1 MLKGLRHVRNLLHRS
16 RHQLTLNQLRS
27 GAADLCTAAGG
38 GSVGE
43 ISLLRLSRRQVLQ
56 LQAEYKAIVGV
67 IARSLNLT
75 PREVRLMH
83 LRCMTSTSSSSSS
96 STPSGRPPKDGSR
109 PSRKDS
115 KDGNQ
120 KRETEAEPSS
130 KGPIEGTAG
139 SKSPDD
145 AGTNPNSSSS
155 SSDSGE
161 DPNKNGNEN
170 DEKMRSVLTKAV
182 LWLFTIYMFVAFF
195 SLLITPRSERPEV
208 CLRPSPNPPWKIPSQ
223 IMFKC
228 LCSQGS
234 TRYVSWNEFVHHMLA
249 VGEVKELIIR
259 PDMEMVTIILHEGA
273 VIKGRKVTSSIFHM
287 AVADANK
294 FEEKL
299 REVEKR
305 LGIKEGV
312 PVTYD
317 RQTDTT
323 GRILMLL
330 LVCALLMSIATR
342 MKSMKSPL
350 SMDSFNQMGRAKFT
364 LVDPFDGGRGVLFRD
379 VAGLKEAKQEV
390 KEFVDYLKSP
400 EKYQRLGAKVP
411 RGALLLGPP
420 GCGKTLLAKAVA
432 TEAQVPFLSMNGSEF
447 IEMIGGLGAARVR
460 DLFKEGKKRAPC
472 IIYIDEIDAIG
483 RQRSGT
489 ESMGQGSSGESEQ
502 TLNQLLVE
510 MDGMATKEGVLMLAS
525 TNRADILDKA
535 LLRPGRFDRHILIDL
550 PTLQERKEIFEK
562 HLSSVKLEQ
571 KPEMFSQRLAR
582 LTPGFS
588 GADIANVCNEAA
600 LHAARHTQKEVS
612 SKNLEYAVERLVGGT
627 EKRSHALSLAERK
640 VIAYH
645 ESGHALVGWMLP
657 NSDILLKVTIVP
669 RTSLALGFAQYT
681 PSEQHLYSKEELFDK
696 MCMALGGRAAE
707 NLIFNRITTGAQNDL
722 EKVTKIA
729 YAQIKKFGMNQN
741 LGPIYVRDADESEAG
756 GALGAGGGKKPFSR
770 AMESMIDTEARHVV
784 ADAYHTTEGILTA
797 NRDKLEK
804 LAEALLEKETLD
816 YDEVVELI
824 GPPPHDIGKRQVESV
839 EFEQSLKNLGSTET
853 DSPKV

>member
-1 MLKGLRHVRNLLHRS
+1 MLKGLRHVRNALHR
-16 RHQLTLNQLRS
+16 
-27 GAADLCTAAGG
+27 G
-38 GSVGE
+38 GSQLAQIRSATGQPPRIGRE
-43 ISLLRLSRRQVLQ
+43 LSLLQLSRRQVMQ
-56 LQAEYKAIVGV
+56 LQAEYKAIVGL
-67 IARSLNLT
+67 IARSLQLT
-75 PREVRLMH
+75 PKEVRLMH
-83 LRCMTSTSSSSSS
+83 LRSLSSAAKPPTGADGKTEKNGQADKGSAKTEDDSSKEKKSVAAADDGDKSSRAPGEDAARTASNPSPSS
-96 STPSGRPPKDGSR
+96 STG
-109 PSRKDS
+109 
-115 KDGNQ
+115 
-120 KRETEAEPSS
+120 EP
-130 KGPIEGTAG
+130 G
-139 SKSPDD
+139 D
-145 AGTNPNSSSS
+145 
-155 SSDSGE
+155 
-161 DPNKNGNEN
+161 DPNKNSNEN

-195 SLLITPRSERPEV
+195 SLLITPRSERPE
-208 CLRPSPNPPWKIPSQ
+208 
-223 IMFKC
+223 
-228 LCSQGS
+228 GS

-273 VIKGRKVTSSIFHM
+273 VIKGRKVSSTIFHM

-299 REVEKR
+299 RDVEKR
-305 LGIKEGV
+305 LGIKDGV

-379 VAGLKEAKQEV
+379 VAGLSEAKQEV

-550 PTLQERKEIFEK
+550 PTLAERKEIFEK
-562 HLSSVKLEQ
+562 HLSSVKLESS
-571 KPEMFSQRLAR
+571 PTTFSQRLAR

-600 LHAARHTQKEVS
+600 LHAARNTQKEVS

-707 NLIFNRITTGAQNDL
+707 NLVFNRITTGAQNDL

-729 YAQIKKFGMNQN
+729 YSQIKKFGMNDT
-741 LGPIYVRDADESEAG
+741 LGPIYVRDADETEGG
-756 GALGAGGGKKPFSR
+756 GAMGSGGKKPFSR
-770 AMESMIDTEARHVV
+770 AMESMIDNEARHVV
-784 ADAYHTTEGILTA
+784 ASAYQTTEGILTA
-797 NRDKLEK
+797 HRDKLEK

-816 YDEVVELI
+816 YDQVVQLI
-824 GPPPHDIGKRQVESV
+824 GPPPYDLGKRQVESV
-839 EFEQSLKNLGSTET
+839 EFEQSLKNLGT
-853 DSPKV
+853 DTDATKA

>member
-1 MLKGLRHVRNLLHRS
+1 MLKGLRHVRNLLQSGSLQFAHTKN
-16 RHQLTLNQLRS
+16 LTELYCGFRRELR
-27 GAADLCTAAGG
+27 
-38 GSVGE
+38 
-43 ISLLRLSRRQVLQ
+43 LLPLSRRQVRNLE
-56 LQAEYKAIVGV
+56 AEYKAVVGL
-67 IARSLNLT
+67 ISRSLQLT
-75 PREVRLMH
+75 PNEVRSMH
-83 LRCMTSTSSSSSS
+83 LRCMSTGTSEKPPDSKSSKTGDASKQKTSSKSSEDDSVKDKPLSSAPTSHSSSTKAKAEESSADASSSS
-96 STPSGRPPKDGSR
+96 
-109 PSRKDS
+109 
-115 KDGNQ
+115 N
-120 KRETEAEPSS
+120 A
-130 KGPIEGTAG
+130 
-139 SKSPDD
+139 
-145 AGTNPNSSSS
+145 
-155 SSDSGE
+155 SSDPAE
-161 DPNKNGNEN
+161 DGGKKGNEN

-195 SLLITPRSERPEV
+195 SLLITPRSERPE
-208 CLRPSPNPPWKIPSQ
+208 
-223 IMFKC
+223 
-228 LCSQGS
+228 GS

-259 PDMEMVTIILHEGA
+259 PDMEMVTIILQEGA
-273 VIKGRKVTSSIFHM
+273 VIKGRKVTSTIFHM
-287 AVADANK
+287 AVADATK

-299 REVEKR
+299 RDVEKR
-305 LGIKEGV
+305 LGIKDGV

-317 RQTDTT
+317 RQSDTT

-330 LVCALLMSIATR
+330 LICALFLSIATR
-342 MKSMKSPL
+342 MKSIKSPL

-379 VAGLKEAKQEV
+379 VAGLSEAKQEV
-390 KEFVDYLKSP
+390 KEFVDYLKTP

-489 ESMGQGSSGESEQ
+489 ESMGQGGSGESEQ

-550 PTLQERKEIFEK
+550 PTLQERKEIFDK
-562 HLSSVKLEQ
+562 HLSSVKLDA
-571 KPEMFSQRLAR
+571 PPSTFSTRLAR

-600 LHAARHTQKEVS
+600 LHAARNVQTEVS
-612 SKNLEYAVERLVGGT
+612 TKNLEYAVERLVGGT
-627 EKRSHALSLAERK
+627 EKRSHVLSLAERK

-657 NSDILLKVTIVP
+657 HSDILLKVTIVP

-707 NLIFNRITTGAQNDL
+707 NLVFNRITTGAQNDL

-729 YAQIKKFGMNQN
+729 YAQIKKFGMNKT
-741 LGPIYVRDADESEAG
+741 LGPIYVRDAGESESGESSG
-756 GALGAGGGKKPFSR
+756 GAKPFSR
-770 AMESMIDTEARHVV
+770 AMETLIDNEARQVV
-784 ADAYHTTEGILTA
+784 SQAYQITEGILVKH
-797 NRDKLEK
+797 RDKLEK

-816 YDEVVELI
+816 YDEVVKLI
-824 GPPPHDIGKRQVESV
+824 GPPPHNPDRRHVESV
-839 EFEQSLKNLGSTET
+839 EFEQSLSTLSN
-853 DSPKV
+853 DSKPPQI

>member
-1 MLKGLRHVRNLLHRS
+1 MFKGLRHVRNVLQRGQYNLARCHAYVTHMS
-16 RHQLTLNQLRS
+16 NVDASNIS
-27 GAADLCTAAGG
+27 GAAASAAGAAHKR
-38 GSVGE
+38 VYTVPA
-43 ISLLRLSRRQVLQ
+43 LHPLSRRQVQL

-67 IARSLNLT
+67 IARSLQLT
-75 PREVRLMH
+75 PREVQKLHTRYLCSRKH
-83 LRCMTSTSSSSSS
+83 DSDKDGRKESTSSKPANPDKP
-96 STPSGRPPKDGSR
+96 T
-109 PSRKDS
+109 
-115 KDGNQ
+115 
-120 KRETEAEPSS
+120 
-130 KGPIEGTAG
+130 TAR
-139 SKSPDD
+139 SESHD
-145 AGTNPNSSSS
+145 T
-155 SSDSGE
+155 SSDSKP
-161 DPNKNGNEN
+161 DPTSSGSSPTSGDETPNSNNNKNNEN

-182 LWLFTIYMFVAFF
+182 LWLFTIYMFVAFI
-195 SLLITPRSERPEV
+195 SLLITPRTERPE
-208 CLRPSPNPPWKIPSQ
+208 
-223 IMFKC
+223 
-228 LCSQGS
+228 GS

-259 PDMEMVTIILHEGA
+259 PDMEMVTIILHDGA
-273 VIKGRKVTSSIFHM
+273 VIKGRKVTSTIFHM

-299 REVEKR
+299 RQVEKR
-305 LGIKEGV
+305 LGILDGV

-330 LVCALLMSIATR
+330 LFCALLMSIATR

-379 VAGLKEAKQEV
+379 VAGLSEAKQEV
-390 KEFVDYLKSP
+390 KEFVDYLKQP

-510 MDGMATKEGVLMLAS
+510 MDGMATKAGVLMLAS

-550 PTLQERKEIFEK
+550 PTLEERRQIFEK
-562 HLSSVKLEQ
+562 HLSSVKLAED
-571 KPEMFSQRLAR
+571 PGTYSQRLAR

-600 LHAARHTQKEVS
+600 LHAARNVQTEVT

-681 PSEQHLYSKEELFDK
+681 PSEQHLYTKEELFDK

-707 NLIFNRITTGAQNDL
+707 NLIFKRITTGAQNDL

-729 YAQIKKFGMNQN
+729 YSQIKKFGMNKT
-741 LGPIYVRDADESEAG
+741 LGPIYVRDADEV
-756 GALGAGGGKKPFSR
+756 GGGPGAQKPFSR
-770 AMESMIDTEARHVV
+770 AMETIIDHEARNVV
-784 ADAYHTTEGILTA
+784 SKAYQTTEDILIKH
-797 NRDKLEK
+797 RDKLEK

-816 YDEVVELI
+816 YDEVVSII
-824 GPPPHDIGKRQVESV
+824 GPPPFDPAKRQVEAV
-839 EFEQSLKNLGSTET
+839 EFEQSLKNLST
-853 DSPKV
+853 DVPKAL